1 MLFLQAA
8 ALLASLAT
16 SATAHV
22 VRDDFAAAKYFG
34 EAPEDWCGSDTV
46 DDRLLEEYKTLN
58 ALSARQLSYS
68 NSSSNSSASIVVDT
82 YFHLVSNSTREEDG
96 WLSVRSPLYL

>member
-8 ALLASLAT
+8 ALASLAT
-16 SATAHV
+16 SAAAHV
-22 VRDDFAAAKYFG
+22 VRDDFAVAKYFG

-46 DDRLLEEYKTLN
+46 DDRLLEEYKTVN
-58 ALSARQLSYS
+58 TLSARQLSY
-68 NSSSNSSASIVVDT
+68 SNSSASIVVDT
-82 YFHLVSNSTREEDG
+82 YFHLVSNSTKEEDG